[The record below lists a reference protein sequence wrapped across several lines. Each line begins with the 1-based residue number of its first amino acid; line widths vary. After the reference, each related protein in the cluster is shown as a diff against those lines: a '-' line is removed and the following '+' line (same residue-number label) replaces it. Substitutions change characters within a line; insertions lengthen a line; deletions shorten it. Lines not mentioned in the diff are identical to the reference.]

1 MNSRPLGNYTA
12 VGNSFADARNLGL
25 TATDVACDVIL
36 LSDRTDRDLDGLCDE
51 LKEDG
56 ISIHRCG
63 SVKETRD
70 LLRRNSAIAL
80 LYDAFLT
87 DHISNSMAPKI
98 GRLLADHSHLR
109 VIALIPALSAINP
122 NLRIMLRHG
131 WLYDVHSMPY
141 DRIRLVHTLRHIMGL
156 SVLEAESTKSEEQVT
171 RGFGHLIGTSP
182 AMRRIYS
189 TIRRVRKIDI
199 PVLITG
205 ESGTGKE
212 LIARTL
218 HDRPDRKS
226 DSLVAIN
233 CGALPASLIQSELF
247 GHEPGAFTGAQRR
260 KKGLIEAAHNG
271 TLFLDE
277 IGDMP
282 LEVQPNLLRFLQNGD
297 FKRVGGQETLRVN
310 TRIVAATH
318 IDLHQA
324 MDEGTFR
331 DDLFYRLN
339 GVTICVPP
347 LRERGTDI
355 ELLAHHFLHRF
366 EKEYARPHMKFS
378 EDALAAL
385 HKYHWPGNVRELMSA
400 VGRAIA
406 LAPRNIVRAADLGL
420 EQETQDSDAS
430 LPLCKARED
439 SDRSV
444 ILECLQRNRFNVQQS
459 SNELGISR
467 VSLYRLMKKHGIQRP
482 KRRGKDHDGTPH

>member
-1 MNSRPLGNYTA
+1 MNSRPLGNFT
-12 VGNSFADARNLGL
+12 NDRNNISDVRKLGL
-25 TATDVACDVIL
+25 TSADTTCDVIL
-36 LSDRTDRDLDGLCDE
+36 LSERTERGFDDLRDE
-51 LKEDG
+51 LQEDG
-56 ISIHRCG
+56 ISVHHCRGI
-63 SVKETRD
+63 KETRD
-70 LLRRNSAIAL
+70 LLQSRNATAL
-80 LYDAFLT
+80 LYDAYLT
-87 DHISNSMAPKI
+87 DRISNIMEHKI
-98 GRLLADHSHLR
+98 GRLLADHPHLR
-109 VIALIPALSAINP
+109 MVALIPAFSAITP
-122 NLRIMLRHG
+122 NLRAMLRQG

-141 DRIRLVHTLRHIMGL
+141 DRLRLVHTLRHIMGL
-156 SVLEAESTKSEEQVT
+156 SALEIESTRAEDHVA

-182 AMRRIYS
+182 AMQRIYS
-189 TIRRVRKIDI
+189 TIRRVRRINI

-218 HDRPDRKS
+218 HDRPDRKN

-233 CGALPASLIQSELF
+233 CGALPPSLIQSELF

-282 LEVQPNLLRFLQNGD
+282 LEVQPNLLRFLQDGA

-318 IDLHQA
+318 IDLYQA
-324 MDEGTFR
+324 MDEGRFR
-331 DDLFYRLN
+331 EDLFYRLN

-347 LRERGTDI
+347 LRERGADV
-355 ELLAHHFLHRF
+355 EMLAYHFLHRF
-366 EKEYARPHMKFS
+366 EKEYARPRITFS
-378 EDALAAL
+378 EDALTAL
-385 HKYHWPGNVRELMSA
+385 HKHHWPGNVRELMSA
-400 VGRAIA
+400 IGRAVA

-420 EQETQDSDAS
+420 EQEMEAPGSP
-430 LPLCKARED
+430 LPLSKARKD

-444 ILECLQRNRFNVQQS
+444 ILECLQRNRFNIQQS
-459 SNELGISR
+459 SRELGISR
-467 VSLYRLMKKHGIQRP
+467 VSLYRLMRKHGIKRP
-482 KRRGKDHDGTPH
+482 KRRGNDHDA